1 MSVVSSRPVVTQVTV
16 IFFYLEE
23 SSMVGELCNVC
34 VCSHVPIPGTSDCSK
49 KSFLK
54 LSVFFSLLIIG
65 MEKPCHMVLA
75 SSTLLRK

>member
-34 VCSHVPIPGTSDCSK
+34 VCSHVPIPGTSVCSK

-54 LSVFFSLLIIG
+54 LSVFFFFTYNRDGKTLSYGIG
-65 MEKPCHMVLA
+65 IKYFA
-75 SSTLLRK
+75 